1 MPEQIAPFAALSDI
15 AKRSKSFAEGLP
27 AQEEVV
33 ELWSG
38 IGFTLAGEHFV
49 APMGEVIEI
58 LHLPRVTQ
66 IPGVKNWMLG
76 LANVRG
82 RLLPVMDLG
91 HFFNLTKT
99 SMSSRNKRVLVVEHG
114 EVLSGLVV
122 DSVQGMQYFSPAP
135 RLSHPGDPGILVPL
149 LLQGGQWHGPC
160 FVVNIRVHVVNPE
173 RLGALNPVLCHLQP
187 DLGVFISQANLLAG
201 CAKANP
207 S

>member
-1 MPEQIAPFAALSDI
+1 MPAQIAPFAALSDI

-122 DSVQGMQYFSPAP
+122 DSVQGMQYFSADRFQETVENVSRSMAP
-135 RLSHPGDPGILVPL
+135 FIDGAYTKNNETWKVFSAFTLTEAPDFMNLSLWG
-149 LLQGGQWHGPC
+149 
-160 FVVNIRVHVVNPE
+160 
-173 RLGALNPVLCHLQP
+173 
-187 DLGVFISQANLLAG
+187 S
-201 CAKANP
+201 
-207 S
+207 

>member
-1 MPEQIAPFAALSDI
+1 MPAQIAPFAVLSDI

-27 AQEEVV
+27 AQEEAV
-33 ELWSG
+33 ELWNG
-38 IGFTLAGEHFV
+38 IGFTLAGERFV

-99 SMSSRNKRVLVVEHG
+99 SMSSRDRRVLVVEHG

-122 DSVQGMQYFSPAP
+122 DNVQGMQYFAADSFQSTVDNVSRSMAP
-135 RLSHPGDPGILVPL
+135 FINGAYTKNNETWKVFSAFTLTEASDFMNLSLWG
-149 LLQGGQWHGPC
+149 
-160 FVVNIRVHVVNPE
+160 
-173 RLGALNPVLCHLQP
+173 
-187 DLGVFISQANLLAG
+187 
-201 CAKANP
+201 
-207 S
+207 

>member
-1 MPEQIAPFAALSDI
+1 MPVQSAPFAILSDI

-27 AQEEVV
+27 AQKEAV
-33 ELWSG
+33 ELWNG
-38 IGFTLAGEHFV
+38 IGFNLAGEHFV

-91 HFFNLTKT
+91 HFFNLTRT

-122 DSVQGMQYFSPAP
+122 DSVQGMQYFPVDGFQKSVENVNRSMAP
-135 RLSHPGDPGILVPL
+135 FINGAYTKNKEVWKVFSAFTLTEAPDFMNLSLW
-149 LLQGGQWHGPC
+149 GQ
-160 FVVNIRVHVVNPE
+160 
-173 RLGALNPVLCHLQP
+173 
-187 DLGVFISQANLLAG
+187 
-201 CAKANP
+201 
-207 S
+207 